1 MLYRKKLKDIEKWYK
16 ESNKALLIDGARQVG
31 KTKLIEYFLES
42 NNIDYLGIDL
52 IKNEDALEIFNTS
65 KSCDQ
70 LLLRLSGISNKRLI
84 PGKTVIY
91 IDEIQQA
98 NDAITLLKYC
108 VLDGRYRFI
117 VSGSLL
123 GIKLK
128 DIKSIPVGYMQIINM
143 YPLDFEEFMVANGVT
158 DRIFNYIKDCFINLK
173 TVDTSVHKQLLDLF
187 KTYLIVGGMPE
198 AVQKFIDTKNLGDVK
213 DVHNEIDALYL
224 KDITQYNKKDKLL
237 IDDIYNLIPSELNN
251 QNKRFIIKNLNQKA
265 RYSKYESSFVW
276 IKDSG
281 VGLFTY
287 NVDNLK
293 YPLLESKERSM
304 FKLFLCDIGLLCSK
318 LYGENIISI
327 LNRDVDINYGAVYES
342 VVAQELIAHGYP
354 LYYYNNKKKGEV
366 DFAIEV
372 GTDVVPIEVKSGKD
386 YKRHSALN
394 NILKDNK
401 TIKYAYIF
409 NNDNFIKKDDKK
421 IYLPIYMIM
430 FINNSA
436 LNRDMIYSP
445 DISLLTK

>member
-70 LLLRLSGISNKRLI
+70 LLLRLSGVSNKRLI

-213 DVHNEIDALYL
+213 DVHNEIDTLYL

-237 IDDIYNLIPSELNN
+237 IDDIYNLIPGELNN
-251 QNKRFIIKNLNQKA
+251 QNKRFIFKNLNQKA

-293 YPLLESKERSM
+293 YPLLESK
-304 FKLFLCDIGLLCSK
+304 
-318 LYGENIISI
+318 
-327 LNRDVDINYGAVYES
+327 
-342 VVAQELIAHGYP
+342 
-354 LYYYNNKKKGEV
+354 
-366 DFAIEV
+366 
-372 GTDVVPIEVKSGKD
+372 
-386 YKRHSALN
+386 
-394 NILKDNK
+394 
-401 TIKYAYIF
+401 
-409 NNDNFIKKDDKK
+409 
-421 IYLPIYMIM
+421 
-430 FINNSA
+430 
-436 LNRDMIYSP
+436 
-445 DISLLTK
+445 